1 MRKRKFMIVLAVII
15 ALAIPFSVFAAT
27 SNTPAAK
34 SVRSFF
40 GIDPSKLTDKQKAD
54 ISDYNKKMADLQKD
68 FINKMVADGVITK
81 EQGDAAIKQIDDML
95 NNANKNG
102 MPYIFGM
109 GRKGFGRGDFG
120 LGKIDT
126 SKLTQQQKTELIAIY
141 KEMANLQKD
150 LVNKLV
156 SEGLIT
162 KNQGDTAINKIDNM
176 INNIE
181 KNGLANCRGLMIGGM
196 DGFGFVLKDID
207 TSKLTQQ
214 QKTEI
219 INYFKK
225 MAELQKQLV
234 NKFVS
239 FGLITKD
246 QGSAITS
253 RIDNMQKNIEQNGLP
268 QGFHKGFRMGRGHFG
283 GEWHERGNQQNGT
296 QQNSTQQN
304 NNGLIQVSPQT
315 L

>member
-1 MRKRKFMIVLAVII
+1 MRKRKLMIILAVII

-54 ISDYNKKMADLQKD
+54 ILDFNKKMADLQKD
-68 FINKMVADGVITK
+68 FINRMVADGVITK
-81 EQGDAAIKQIDDML
+81 QQGDAAIKRIDDML
-95 NNANKNG
+95 NNANKNSV
-102 MPYIFGM
+102 PYIFGV
-109 GRKGFGRGDFG
+109 GRKGFGRGGFG
-120 LGKIDT
+120 PGKIDT

-141 KEMANLQKD
+141 KEMADLQKD
-150 LVNKLV
+150 LVNNLV
-156 SEGLIT
+156 SEGLLT
-162 KNQGDTAINKIDNM
+162 KTQGTNAINKIDNM
-176 INNIE
+176 INNME
-181 KNGLANCRGLMIGGM
+181 KNGLANCKGLMIGGM
-196 DGFGFVLKDID
+196 DGFGFVLKGID
-207 TSKLTQQ
+207 PSKLTDN

-219 INYFKK
+219 TDYFKK

-246 QGSAITS
+246 QGSAIIN

-268 QGFHKGFRMGRGHFG
+268 QGFPKEFKMRKGHFG
-283 GEWHERGNQQNGT
+283 GKWHQRDD

-304 NNGLIQVSPQT
+304 SNGLIQVSPQT